1 MREPTRFHQRNDGR
15 RIAKAPDG
23 RVARAIHIIIVIVCI
38 HGVVYVPD
46 AILVAVCMD
55 IAGQAL
61 MKMSWTIQHN
71 CRIAHQADR
80 SQRLRYGDDGG
91 LLHEQKHG
99 EQHGAA
105 DAKSQTWTRARRH
118 LAVLGHRRAHNKRG
132 NGKRGL
138 SAERTGRPTDCARYR
153 PAPAA
158 PPLYRKTYRNRAS
171 AGRPASARRSTTT

>member
-1 MREPTRFHQRNDGR
+1 
-15 RIAKAPDG
+15 
-23 RVARAIHIIIVIVCI
+23 
-38 HGVVYVPD
+38 
-46 AILVAVCMD
+46 
-55 IAGQAL
+55 
-61 MKMSWTIQHN
+61 
-71 CRIAHQADR
+71 
-80 SQRLRYGDDGG
+80 

-171 AGRPASARRSTTT
+171 AGRPASTRSQHELTRRVRPRVHSAGHGIGVCTGHPRRWP